1 MKSQVWQGTALVVA
15 GCVALLGIASCGGS
29 PQPTA
34 TPQPSAA
41 PTSTSIALQAA
52 TLNTADFADG
62 ATLRSPTDV
71 PDLTATKCSPNAS
84 AGLVQQYKS
93 EVQAVSGRI
102 YGNVVAGFD
111 SAQHANDFM
120 TQYFAASQSCSDA
133 ASPGVKD
140 SLGTYSFSYAIT
152 QTPSNLAVEAVQVD
166 RYVSVIIQLLPA
178 GTEAGPNSL
187 RSLVQTSVDKLSAVT
202 S

>member
-1 MKSQVWQGTALVVA
+1 MVVS
-15 GCVALLGIASCGGS
+15 GCVAVLGIASCGGS
-29 PQPTA
+29 AQPTG

-41 PTSTSIALQAA
+41 PTSTGIALQSA
-52 TLNTADFADG
+52 TLTTADFANG
-62 ATLRSPTDV
+62 ATQRSPTDV

-84 AGLVQQYKS
+84 PGLVQQFKS

-111 SAQHANDFM
+111 TAQHASDFI
-120 TQYFAASQSCSDA
+120 TQYFTASQSCSDA

-140 SLGTYSFSYAIT
+140 DLGTYSFSYAII
-152 QTPSNLAVEAVQVD
+152 QTPSNLAVEAVQLD
-166 RYVSVIIQLLPA
+166 KYVSIIIQLLPA
-178 GTEAGPNSL
+178 GTEAAPNSL
-187 RSLVQTSVDKLSAVT
+187 RSLIQTSVNKLSAVN